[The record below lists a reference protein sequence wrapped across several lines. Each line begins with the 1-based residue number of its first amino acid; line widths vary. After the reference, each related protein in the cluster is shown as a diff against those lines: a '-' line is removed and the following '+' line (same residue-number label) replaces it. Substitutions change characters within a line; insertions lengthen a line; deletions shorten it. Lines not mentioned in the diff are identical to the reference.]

1 MADPKRKYTF
11 SSFSDL
17 SGSGSGYS
25 VSIDLYDGTGAYTY
39 PVNRQ
44 SATASFSSG
53 TSDPWR
59 SGDTLKYI
67 KIYKSN
73 GGSFGYK
80 STDNVT
86 IKSTPDVSH
95 QINLYAGSIS
105 SSNRIGYCTLNNAVT
120 EKTFTI
126 ERSSLITASTSQI
139 IVEVYWWLEGLGNTN
154 WVVEV
159 GLNHSATLTWSN
171 PTLSLSQSTTSRQ
184 VTATM
189 GGTATHSDGDT
200 VTYYLYE
207 SGTQV
212 GQFSNGTLT
221 FTPSAGSHTYKTV
234 AKAGGLTADGTTASI
249 TVVEPAITWSSASLT
264 LVQSQSSLQVTAT
277 MGGTATHSRGLS
289 VTYYLYEGSTQI
301 GTFSNGTLTFTSTV
315 GNHTYKTVAAAGGLT
330 ADGAT
335 TSITVNGPT
344 LTWSDAYLFLVQT
357 PNTSTVTAMMGGT
370 ATHSFGETVTYYLY
384 EGTTQIGTFTS
395 SNLSFTATAGEHTY
409 KTVAA
414 AGGLTAD
421 GAITSISV
429 VDSITW
435 SNPTLTLAQ
444 VQNTLNVTATM
455 GGTATHSSGASVT
468 YYLYE
473 GSTQI
478 GTFSNNSLTF
488 TSTAGSHTYKTV
500 ATAGGLSADGA
511 SASITVADQDRET
524 VGRYNGSSWDA
535 CEVFR
540 YDGTE
545 FVQMKPYYY
554 DGTEFVP
561 LQK

>member
-1 MADPKRKYTF
+1 MPDPKRKYTF

-17 SGSGSGYS
+17 SGAGSGYS
-25 VSIDLYDGTGAYTY
+25 VSIDLYDGTGANTY

-53 TSDPWR
+53 TSDQWR

-139 IVEVYWWLEGLGNTN
+139 IVEVYWWLEGLANTN

-159 GLNHSATLTWSN
+159 GLNHTATLTWSN
-171 PTLSLSQSTTSRQ
+171 ASLSLSQATTSRQ

-234 AKAGGLTADGTTASI
+234 AKAGGLSADGKAASI
-249 TVVEPAITWSSASLT
+249 TVVEPA
-264 LVQSQSSLQVTAT
+264 
-277 MGGTATHSRGLS
+277 
-289 VTYYLYEGSTQI
+289 
-301 GTFSNGTLTFTSTV
+301 
-315 GNHTYKTVAAAGGLT
+315 
-330 ADGAT
+330 
-335 TSITVNGPT
+335 

-370 ATHSFGETVTYYLY
+370 ATHSLGETVTYYLY
-384 EGTTQIGTFTS
+384 EGSTQIGTFTS
-395 SNLSFTATAGEHTY
+395 ENLTFTATAGEHTY

-435 SNPTLTLAQ
+435 SNPTLTLTQ

-500 ATAGGLSADGA
+500 AAAGGLSADGA
-511 SASITVADQDRET
+511 SASITAADQDRAT